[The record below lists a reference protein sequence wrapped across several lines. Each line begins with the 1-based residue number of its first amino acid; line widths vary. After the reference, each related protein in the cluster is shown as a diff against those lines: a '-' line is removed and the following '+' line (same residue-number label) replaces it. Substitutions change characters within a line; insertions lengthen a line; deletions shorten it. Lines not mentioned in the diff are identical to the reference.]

1 MLAEQREKNFWVA
14 PEFVI
19 RMANVSASQGSDP
32 LFIPASIQEIIPA
45 LVLAVLLRGMHAQR
59 WNTLCQQ
66 RHRYP
71 VIRASSAARG
81 RLS

>member
-14 PEFVI
+14 PEFVYVWPMFLRVKVPI
-19 RMANVSASQGSDP
+19 P
-32 LFIPASIQEIIPA
+32 CFIPASIQEIIPA